1 MNTRLRSLTLL
12 ASLVLCMP
20 ALAAPPNEAVA
31 KPVKTVVQ
39 SVRLSKDDLA
49 LKQLADEEMGRFL
62 LGDDWAKGTDT
73 QRKEFTRLFHSLFA
87 KIAFPKVRENF
98 KNLQSITYDAPTVE
112 GDKGNV
118 SSLVIIN
125 HPMKKQEMKLKYA
138 VVKDANAWKVLDVF
152 VLGDS
157 MLTGIRDD
165 QVRPIFQQGGWDHLL
180 DMMRKKDA
188 ELSKK

>member
-12 ASLVLCMP
+12 ASLLLCMP
-20 ALAAPPNEAVA
+20 ALAAAPNEAVA

-62 LGDDWAKGTDT
+62 LGEDWAKGTDT
-73 QRKEFTRLFHSLFA
+73 QRKEFTKLFHSLFA

-180 DMMRKKDA
+180 DMMRKKEA

>member
-1 MNTRLRSLTLL
+1 MNIQLRSLTLL
-12 ASLVLCMP
+12 ASLTLCLP
-20 ALAAPPNEAVA
+20 AFAASNEPVA

-49 LKQLADEEMGRFL
+49 LKQLADDEQGRFL
-62 LGDDWAKGTDT
+62 LGEDWAKGTDA
-73 QRKEFTRLFHSLFA
+73 QRKEFTELFHSLFA

-98 KNLQSITYDAPTVE
+98 KNLQSITYEDPKVE
-112 GDKGNV
+112 GEKASV
-118 SSLVIIN
+118 SSLVVIN
-125 HPMKKQEMKLKYA
+125 HPLKKQEMKLRYS

-180 DMMRKKDA
+180 GLMRLKNA

>member
-1 MNTRLRSLTLL
+1 MYHRLRSLTLL
-12 ASLVLCMP
+12 ASLAFAAP
-20 ALAAPPNEAVA
+20 ALAAGNEAVS

-49 LKQLADEEMGRFL
+49 LKQLADDAQGRFL
-62 LGDDWAKGTDT
+62 LGDDWQKGTDA
-73 QRKEFTRLFHSLFA
+73 QRKEFTQLFHSLFA

-98 KNLQSITYDAPTVE
+98 KNLQSITYDEPALDGE
-112 GDKGNV
+112 KANV
-118 SSLVIIN
+118 KSLVIIN
-125 HPMKKQEMKLKYA
+125 HPLKKQEMKLSYA
-138 VVKDANAWKVLDVF
+138 VVKDGGGWKVLDVS

-165 QVRPIFQQGGWDHLL
+165 QVRPILKQGGWDNLL
-180 DMMRKKDA
+180 KLMRQKDA

>member
-1 MNTRLRSLTLL
+1 MHTRLRSLTLL

-20 ALAAPPNEAVA
+20 ALAAAPNEAVA

-62 LGDDWAKGTDT
+62 LGDDWAKATEA
-73 QRKEFTRLFHSLFA
+73 QRKEFTKLFHSLFA

-98 KNLQSITYDAPTVE
+98 KNLQSITYDPPTVE

-138 VVKDANAWKVLDVF
+138 VVKDGSAWKVLDVF

-180 DMMRKKDA
+180 DMMRKKEA

>member
-1 MNTRLRSLTLL
+1 
-12 ASLVLCMP
+12 MP
-20 ALAAPPNEAVA
+20 ALAAAPNEAVA

-39 SVRLSKDDLA
+39 SVRLNKDDLA

-73 QRKEFTRLFHSLFA
+73 QRKEFTQLFHSLFA

-98 KNLQSITYDAPTVE
+98 KNLQSITYDPPTLE

-118 SSLVIIN
+118 SSLVVIN
-125 HPMKKQEMKLKYA
+125 HPLKKQEMKLKYA

-165 QVRPIFQQGGWDHLL
+165 QVRPIFQQGGWEHLL